1 VQDNGPI
8 AQGEAFYKRSPKKSA
23 GSVAVAS
30 TRITPKICQGQWQA
44 MYSECP
50 KFHPNQFT
58 SGAVIAKRVNTVQ
71 ARYEVFSI
79 LGEANFS
86 QSNNIYITIL
96 AT

>member
-1 VQDNGPI
+1 
-8 AQGEAFYKRSPKKSA
+8 
-23 GSVAVAS
+23 
-30 TRITPKICQGQWQA
+30 
-44 MYSECP
+44 MYSERP

-58 SGAVIAKRVNTVQ
+58 SGAVIAERVNTVQ